1 MRSVIALAAFAA
13 LGNWNVVQASRC
25 KPHPNLTMTTT
36 TASPSTTETEAP
48 LAVKNVLSNGNFAT
62 RDPDVPVPG
71 FIVEGQAQIVTN
83 KGYTGDG
90 SKEQG
95 CVEMSARSDPTKRKR
110 GIGNVVSISQQLLDL
125 DTKKKYTVRFFYA
138 VVTASSG
145 VNVCTLSA
153 SIGGLQFFTSTI
165 LSLGQAIE
173 WNTVLAQTDVP
184 NTDGAFAVSIY
195 CPVGGVAAIY
205 LDSIFMSNQVTPD
218 TIDTVKLDFGDGSDT
233 PLPTTTSKLV
243 VETKS
248 NALDTTE
255 TSHEAS
261 TVSMRLSSTED
272 AATTVPTTSDI
283 DASKPS
289 TDSRSFDETLTR
301 ASSDISNSGPSSM
314 SWSGDETV
322 TRDATS
328 TEISDHSGVTTLSAA
343 SSAPTLESSTESDV
357 KAGVPTTEPTTNS
370 VDTPS
375 TATYNPVSTENRS
388 FSADPS
394 TKSQSNTEVPTLEP
408 TTATM
413 GAPTTATHDPASSET
428 SSPSGS
434 RVCPAGSPPPGY
446 CTPVQ
451 PQVTL
456 TQSLPGIP
464 IFSENDQPTAPRA
477 CWATGVPKSGTWGR
491 TKDSN
496 PRQNSIEDC
505 AFLCKKEGSACKAF
519 ALNTLGQE
527 TSCWMLGDRLG
538 VVGIDLGRQRS
549 LVWNDFDCFECHDC
563 DIKNPLD
570 IETSTSQLEQSSTA
584 MDVTTSAAPLT
595 TVLSD
600 TTTSQA
606 PTSDETT
613 SEQTTEPP
621 TRTEPLTTFS
631 SSYLPTTTES
641 IMAQCTLALSDGCV
655 MDPNADYSDCNKSG
669 KFKNTFTLRD
679 EEYPWQ
685 IDTQNCAALCYHM
698 PSRCKASA
706 YDNDQRE
713 CIFASRSIYDSS
725 FTPSNEEGS
734 LYWSEQSCNKCFC
747 HNYDRDDYY
756 ASLATALPQA
766 TCAPSIA
773 SAEAVCEIKS
783 SLSSDVVCQHSGYF
797 PWAYDTAPSK
807 FPYQDSEERC
817 AALCNSNPNCAASA
831 WSAES
836 GCAIGYHQ
844 LKSIQWSQFGN
855 NKMSWSD
862 KGCWNC
868 SDCIKSQKWRIINF

>member
-1 MRSVIALAAFAA
+1 MRSFVALAAFAA
-13 LGNWNVVQASRC
+13 LGNFNSVEASRC
-25 KPHPNLTMTTT
+25 KPHPNLTTT
-36 TASPSTTETEAP
+36 TALPSTTETEAP
-48 LAVKNVLSNGNFAT
+48 FAVKNVLSNGNFAT
-62 RDPDVPVPG
+62 RDPNVPVPG
-71 FIVEGQAQIVTN
+71 FVVEGQAQIVTN

-95 CVEMSARSDPTKRKR
+95 CVEMSARNDPSKRKR
-110 GIGNVVSISQQLLDL
+110 GIGNVASISQQLLDL

-145 VNVCTLSA
+145 VNICTLSA

-165 LSLGQAIE
+165 LSLGLAIE

-184 NTDGAFAVSIY
+184 NTEGAFAVSIN
-195 CPVGGVAAIY
+195 CPIGGVAAIY

-218 TIDTVKLDFGDGSDT
+218 TIDTVKLDFGDGGDV
-233 PLPTTTSKLV
+233 PLPTTTSKLLV
-243 VETKS
+243 GTTS
-248 NALDTTE
+248 AALDTTE
-255 TSHEAS
+255 TAHEPS
-261 TVSMRLSSTED
+261 TLSERLSSTED
-272 AATTVPTTSDI
+272 AATIVSTASDI
-283 DASKPS
+283 DSSSPS
-289 TDSRSFDETLTR
+289 TESRSSDE
-301 ASSDISNSGPSSM
+301 A
-314 SWSGDETV
+314 V
-322 TRDATS
+322 TRDSTTAQTS
-328 TEISDHSGVTTLSAA
+328 QSTGVTTLSTV
-343 SSAPTLESSTESDV
+343 SGAPTLDSSTESEV
-357 KAGVPTTEPTTNS
+357 KTGVPTSEPPTNIL
-370 VDTPS
+370 DAPS
-375 TATYNPVSTENRS
+375 TATYNPASTESPSSSRD
-388 FSADPS
+388 AS
-394 TKSQSNTEVPTLEP
+394 TKSQSNTEVPTLDP

-413 GAPTTATHDPASSET
+413 DAPTTVTHDPASSAT

-451 PQVTL
+451 PQVT
-456 TQSLPGIP
+456 QIESIPGIP
-464 IFSENDQPTAPRA
+464 IFSDNDQPNAPRA

-491 TKDSN
+491 SIESN

-505 AFLCKKEGSACKAF
+505 ALLCKREGSACKAF
-519 ALNTLGQE
+519 ALNPLGQE
-527 TSCWMLGDRLG
+527 TSCRMLGDRLG
-538 VVGIDLGRQRS
+538 VVGIDLGKQMS

-563 DIKNPLD
+563 DTKNPLGV
-570 IETSTSQLEQSSTA
+570 ETSTSQIVPSSTVIA
-584 MDVTTSAAPLT
+584 SASSDITTPAVPSTTVPSDVTTS
-595 TVLSD
+595 
-600 TTTSQA
+600 QG
-606 PTSDETT
+606 PTSDGTT

-621 TRTEPLTTFS
+621 TRTELTTFS

-641 IMAQCTLALSDGCV
+641 IMAQCTLALSDGCLI
-655 MDPNADYSDCNKSG
+655 DPNADYSDCNKSG

-706 YDNDQRE
+706 YDNDQQK
-713 CIFASRSIYDSS
+713 CVFSSRSIYDSS
-725 FTPSNEEGS
+725 FTPGQEEGS
-734 LYWSEQSCNKCFC
+734 MYWSEQSCNKCFC
-747 HNYDRDDYY
+747 HDYDRDDYY

-773 SAEAVCEIKS
+773 SAEAVCQIKS
-783 SLSSDVVCQHSGYF
+783 SPSSDLVCQHSGYF

-844 LKSIQWSQFGN
+844 LESIQWSQFGN

-862 KGCWNC
+862 KGCWDC